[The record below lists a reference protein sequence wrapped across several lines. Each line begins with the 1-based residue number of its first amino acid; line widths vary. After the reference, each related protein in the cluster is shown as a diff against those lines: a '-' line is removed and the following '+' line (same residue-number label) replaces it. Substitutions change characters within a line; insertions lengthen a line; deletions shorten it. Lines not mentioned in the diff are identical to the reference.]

1 MKICPMCGASY
12 EDASVF
18 CSVDGAALRSL
29 ADGNDLLHTVIADR
43 YLITRKLGEG
53 GMGRVYLAKHVRL
66 PQSWAIKILDPALV
80 RDTGS
85 LARFNQEAANAS
97 RIENRHVA
105 RVIDFGET
113 ADGLLYLAMEYVDG
127 EALSRTI
134 EREGPLDPVRA
145 ADIVSQVA
153 EALGAAH
160 ELGIVH
166 RDLKPD
172 NIMVG
177 RSRSGKDEAKVVD
190 FGIAK
195 ALHDEREKVT
205 KTGFVIGTPEYMSP
219 EQISSGE
226 VDGRSDVY
234 ALALVAFRML
244 TGRLPFPADTP
255 QEAMLRRVTHPPR
268 TLADMH
274 PDPEWPAE
282 VQAVLDRGLAR
293 EPDDRFP
300 TAADFANAL
309 RAAVDAW
316 RSPAPAPTAPV
327 FVAPAPAEAV
337 NETTTGF
344 ATAQVARPTAQ
355 SAARPSPPTPSSPP
369 LTTAAP
375 TPTPTPSA
383 ARRTPTVV
391 RVAAALGIVAVLG
404 VGGYFAIVGRDANER
419 PGDTRAA
426 GSAAVDAALPAA
438 TMGDSTEAL
447 ATAET
452 TATVLTTGNTEG
464 STGREPE
471 PATGNPAGTGG
482 EANDAAG
489 NSATP
494 PRPAASERGAPA
506 NAASASGAAGT
517 RRAAEDASERARQE
531 LDRLE
536 AMIDVLTESNARRLL
551 ASIPDALPRL
561 ATRTDTVEAWYY
573 ALQANILLNDI
584 PAACGVMRRIG
595 GDGKSTPFAA
605 PLQIFSDSLPC
616 R

>member
-12 EDASVF
+12 EDESVF

-29 ADGNDLLHTVIADR
+29 ADGNDLIHTVIADR

-66 PQSWAIKILDPALV
+66 PRSWAIKILDPALV

-85 LARFNQEAANAS
+85 LARFNQEAASAS

-127 EALSRTI
+127 EPLSKII
-134 EREGPLDPVRA
+134 EREGPLDPARVV
-145 ADIVSQVA
+145 DIASQVA

-177 RSRSGKDEAKVVD
+177 RGRDGSDEVKVVD

-195 ALHDEREKVT
+195 AMHDEREKVT

-219 EQISSGE
+219 EQISAGE

-234 ALALVAFRML
+234 ALALVTFRML

-255 QEAMLRRVTHPPR
+255 QEAMVRRVTHPPR
-268 TLADMH
+268 TLADMY
-274 PDPEWPAE
+274 PDPDWPAQ
-282 VQAVLDRGLAR
+282 VQGVLDRGLAR

-309 RAAVDAW
+309 RAAVDGW
-316 RSPAPAPTAPV
+316 RSPAPAPSRAT
-327 FVAPAPAEAV
+327 PAP
-337 NETTTGF
+337 TH
-344 ATAQVARPTAQ
+344 RPPAN
-355 SAARPSPPTPSSPP
+355 AD
-369 LTTAAP
+369 AP
-375 TPTPTPSA
+375 RA
-383 ARRTPTVV
+383 ARRSPALV

-404 VGGYFAIVGRDANER
+404 VGGYYAFGTGNTGEPAGDSLAASTEPGGVGLQVGTAATAGDSVASPVAADSAATQLAVDDAGTTTASGASSASSTPTGAESGANGANDAN
-419 PGDTRAA
+419 D
-426 GSAAVDAALPAA
+426 
-438 TMGDSTEAL
+438 
-447 ATAET
+447 ATAGGAPPRRRPDPAPT
-452 TATVLTTGNTEG
+452 TAT
-464 STGREPE
+464 R
-471 PATGNPAGTGG
+471 GTGASG
-482 EANDAAG
+482 DAANPVG
-489 NSATP
+489 
-494 PRPAASERGAPA
+494 
-506 NAASASGAAGT
+506 
-517 RRAAEDASERARQE
+517 AEDASARAQRARHE
-531 LDRLE
+531 LDGLE
-536 AMIDVLTESNARRLL
+536 AIIEELSKANAHRLL
-551 ASIPDALPRL
+551 ASVPDVLPWL
-561 ATRTDTVEAWYY
+561 ATRRDTVEAWYY

-584 PAACGVMRRIG
+584 PAACGIMQRIG
-595 GDGKSTPFAA
+595 SDGKSTPFAA
-605 PLQIFSDSLPC
+605 PLQVFSDSLPC

>member
-1 MKICPMCGASY
+1 MKICPMCGASFD
-12 EDASVF
+12 DASVF

-29 ADGNDLLHTVIADR
+29 ADGNDLIHTVIADR
-43 YLITRKLGEG
+43 YLITKKLGEG

-85 LARFNQEAANAS
+85 LARFNQEAASAS

-127 EALSRTI
+127 ESLSKII
-134 EREGPLDPVRA
+134 EREGPLDPARA
-145 ADIVSQVA
+145 AEITSQVA

-177 RSRSGKDEAKVVD
+177 RGRGGKDEAKVVD

-219 EQISSGE
+219 EQLTAGD

-268 TLADMH
+268 TLAEMY
-274 PDPEWPAE
+274 PDPAWPAG
-282 VQAVLDRGLAR
+282 VQAVLDHGLAR
-293 EPDDRFP
+293 EPDDRFA

-316 RSPAPAPTAPV
+316 RSPAPVPTAPA
-327 FVAPAPAEAV
+327 FEAPPPAEAV
-337 NETTTGF
+337 NATTGP
-344 ATAQVARPTAQ
+344 ATAQIAQPTVQETVRQSPQQPKQPARP
-355 SAARPSPPTPSSPP
+355 
-369 LTTAAP
+369 AP
-375 TPTPTPSA
+375 TPAPRTE
-383 ARRTPTVV
+383 RRTPAIV
-391 RVAAALGIVAVLG
+391 RIAAALGIVAVLG
-404 VGGYFAIVGRDANER
+404 VGGYFAIGGRDASEQ
-419 PGDTRAA
+419 PGGTIAA
-426 GSAAVDAALPAA
+426 SSESGDAALPSAA
-438 TMGDSTEAL
+438 IGDSTTSAPAADTGASML
-447 ATAET
+447 ATAN
-452 TATVLTTGNTEG
+452 ADG
-464 STGREPE
+464 SAGRGAA
-471 PATGNPAGTGG
+471 PATGKGVATRGAP
-482 EANDAAG
+482 NDAAG
-489 NSATP
+489 SGTSS
-494 PRPAASERGAPA
+494 PRQSDPVRGTAPK
-506 NAASASGAAGT
+506 AAGT
-517 RRAAEDASERARQE
+517 SDAANTKPVAEDASLRARRE
-531 LDRLE
+531 LDGLE
-536 AMIDVLTESNARRLL
+536 AMIEVLTESNARRLL
-551 ASIPDALPRL
+551 SSIPDALPRL
-561 ATRTDTVEAWYY
+561 ATRADTVEAWYY
-573 ALQANILLNDI
+573 ALQADILLNDI
-584 PAACGVMRRIG
+584 PAACGVMQRIG
-595 GDGKSTPFAA
+595 NDGKSTPFAA

-616 R
+616 K